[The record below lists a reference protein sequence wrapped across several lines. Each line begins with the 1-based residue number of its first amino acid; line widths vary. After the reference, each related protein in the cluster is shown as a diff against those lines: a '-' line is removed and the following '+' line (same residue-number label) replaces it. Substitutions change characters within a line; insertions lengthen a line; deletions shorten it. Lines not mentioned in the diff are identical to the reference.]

1 MNQRFDDNNIDFKK
15 RKLTKYIKKEEEFF
29 NFEDF
34 IFNKGFKIINIIELH
49 QKRIH
54 LILIY
59 LKKLLIK

>member
-29 NFEDF
+29 NFEDSSS
-34 IFNKGFKIINIIELH
+34 IKILKSLIIMELH